1 MATFSNLSLTLK
13 TKQIMIVQIQI
24 SDRVYTQLL
33 NGNKR
38 IQGTLALANPTEGNF
53 NEHRRD
59 WRPKLGTRY
68 MRLPH
73 GRVTVSDEQVR
84 MNLAIRRDES
94 IVPARAIEA
103 ESGMASS
110 FIDFM
115 EDFV

>member
-1 MATFSNLSLTLK
+1 
-13 TKQIMIVQIQI
+13 
-24 SDRVYTQLL
+24 
-33 NGNKR
+33 
-38 IQGTLALANPTEGNF
+38 
-53 NEHRRD
+53 
-59 WRPKLGTRY
+59 

-73 GRVTVSDEQVR
+73 GRVTVNDEQVR

>member
-1 MATFSNLSLTLK
+1 
-13 TKQIMIVQIQI
+13 MIVQIQI

-59 WRPKLGTRY
+59 WRPKPGTRY

-73 GRVTVSDEQVR
+73 GRVTVNEEQVR
-84 MNLAIRRDES
+84 MHLRIARDES
-94 IVPARAIEA
+94 IVPACAIEV
-103 ESGMASS
+103 ESGIASS

>member
-1 MATFSNLSLTLK
+1 
-13 TKQIMIVQIQI
+13 MIVQIQI
-24 SDRVYTQLL
+24 SDSVYTQLL

-53 NEHRRD
+53 HEHRRE
-59 WRPKLGTRY
+59 WRPKPGTRY

-84 MNLAIRRDES
+84 MNLHIRRDES

-103 ESGMASS
+103 ESGLASG
-110 FIDFM
+110 FIQIM
-115 EDFV
+115 EEQRVW